1 MLSFASMVGSMRQAA
16 SAATG
21 NQMLSLRLV
30 PRYFLDFVDKH
41 AEHEGVIDDF
51 IEKCAESV
59 PIKINHDKMTN
70 GRVKNAEMC
79 DAYQCLKAPCL
90 VDLAAIDN
98 EALRQQIVENS
109 MSVNTSM
116 DIDFIFNKNS
126 VPTIAVGQNKIDY
139 LKSLFAN
146 DPDLRIVKMTPL
158 ELSILDGQ
166 QPALP
171 SSHGASIRLN
181 FGDRSTNGVKVQI
194 ENEINVHSNFKER
207 KNMSKQ
213 EVDIDM
219 EEPAA
224 DEEEEIEQ
232 EEGEVQEE
240 DEEVEEE
247 EVEEEKPKAKK
258 RAAPAASKKAPP
270 PKKQIK
276 LNSGKKTAPVEEEEE
291 QEEEE
296 GEEDQEEKEKPKK
309 KIVLKKKEETF
320 KKPTAV
326 VGKKKPAA
334 AVPAK
339 KAPVAAAG
347 KKAPVAAGGKTTSS
361 GKKADVSAPSK
372 DAAKLAK
379 ELSRNADTEALL
391 SKFKNRVQ
399 QRTLLHNDILQ
410 NAEDI
415 NAMDIFND
423 EEMGVLDE
431 FVNSDPLEYEPK
443 TKKEKMLLF
452 NAAFLARNK
461 GALADKIIELYEADK
476 SSQAQESKKIVKPS
490 EANAIKKKASVT
502 KKDAVEEEQ
511 EETIEDEEDEGD
523 RGNPMSMVGSML
535 SNWNKSQL
543 MKKSK
548 EATKSQI
555 KPKPFAKK

>member
-1 MLSFASMVGSMRQAA
+1 MFSFASMAGSMRQAA

-21 NQMLSLRLV
+21 SSLLSLRLV

-41 AEHEGVIDDF
+41 AAHEGVIEDF
-51 IEKCAESV
+51 IEKCAGSV

-70 GRVKNAEMC
+70 GRVKDAEMC

-90 VDLAAIDN
+90 VDLESIDN
-98 EALRQQIVENS
+98 QALRRQIMENP

-116 DIDFIFNKNS
+116 DIDFVFNKSS

-146 DPDLRIVKMTPL
+146 DPELRIVQMTPL

-171 SSHGASIRLN
+171 SSHSASIRLN
-181 FGDRSTNGVKVQI
+181 FNNHSANGVKVQI
-194 ENEINVHSNFKER
+194 ENEINSSAHFKER
-207 KNMSKQ
+207 KNMTKQ
-213 EVDIDM
+213 EADIEM
-219 EEPAA
+219 EEQAA
-224 DEEEEIEQ
+224 EEEEEVEQ
-232 EEGEVQEE
+232 EEGEV
-240 DEEVEEE
+240 DEEEEEEAEEE
-247 EVEEEKPKAKK
+247 EVEEEKPKGKK

-276 LNSGKKTAPVEEEEE
+276 LNNGKKTAPIQEEEEE
-291 QEEEE
+291 EEEV
-296 GEEDQEEKEKPKK
+296 EEEKEKEKPKK
-309 KIVLKKKEETF
+309 KITLKKKEEAP
-320 KKPTAV
+320 KKTSPVTE
-326 VGKKKPAA
+326 KKT
-334 AVPAK
+334 VPDK
-339 KAPVAAAG
+339 KASVTTTG

-361 GKKADVSAPSK
+361 GKKAPVAAPSK
-372 DAAKLAK
+372 DAAKLAS
-379 ELSRNADTEALL
+379 ELSRNANTEALL
-391 SKFKNRVQ
+391 SKFKSRVQ

-415 NAMDIFND
+415 NAMDIFSD
-423 EEMGVLDE
+423 DEMGVLDE

-443 TKKEKMLLF
+443 SKKDKMLLL

-490 EANAIKKKASVT
+490 EANAIKKKASVV
-502 KKDAVEEEQ
+502 KKAAVEEEQ
-511 EETIEDEEDEGD
+511 EEATDEEEDEGD
-523 RGNPMSMVGSML
+523 RGNPMSMVGSMIA
-535 SNWNKSQL
+535 NWNKSQL
-543 MKKSK
+543 MKKNK